1 MKQIAIGLF
10 FVEISVSQVTKT
22 MQISA
27 KLNHR
32 FLSHCRSG
40 GGGLRLN
47 SCSSKPSWTGR
58 SVYWI
63 IYIRKIRKT
72 VLKFFVLFIIYIVL
86 LSYDTGLWGLGG
98 IWGEYGEY
106 EYGVGYMLVRF
117 ED

>member
-1 MKQIAIGLF
+1 MCELKQSNPLPNETKSHGLF

-47 SCSSKPSWTGR
+47 SCSSKPS
-58 SVYWI
+58 
-63 IYIRKIRKT
+63 
-72 VLKFFVLFIIYIVL
+72 
-86 LSYDTGLWGLGG
+86 
-98 IWGEYGEY
+98 
-106 EYGVGYMLVRF
+106 
-117 ED
+117 